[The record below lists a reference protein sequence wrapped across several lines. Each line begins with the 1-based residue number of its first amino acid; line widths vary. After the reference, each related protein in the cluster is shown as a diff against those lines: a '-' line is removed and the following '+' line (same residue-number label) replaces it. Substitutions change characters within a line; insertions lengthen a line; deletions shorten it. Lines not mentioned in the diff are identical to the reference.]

1 MTAKD
6 ASFPSGRVKEMMNSK
21 KLFGIRMKSLREN
34 KGWTQEVLA
43 ERMDISTHYISSIE
57 RGKEN
62 PTFDMLM
69 KFSAALKVDMWEL
82 FDFGHEASP
91 RELREML
98 KRFANDIDDE
108 KLKDVVRVLR
118 TMVR

>member
-1 MTAKD
+1 MI
-6 ASFPSGRVKEMMNSK
+6 NSK
-21 KLFGIRMKSLREN
+21 KLFGARIKSLREN
-34 KGWTQEVLA
+34 RGWTQEVLA

-69 KFSAALKVDMWEL
+69 KFSDALKVEMWEL

-91 RELREML
+91 RELKEML
-98 KRFANDIDDE
+98 KVFVNEIDE
-108 KLKDVVRVLR
+108 GKLKDAVRVLR
-118 TMVR
+118 AITR

>member
-1 MTAKD
+1 MAAKD
-6 ASFPSGRVKEMMNSK
+6 ASFPSGRVKEMVNSK
-21 KLFGIRMKSLREN
+21 KLFGIRIKSLREN
-34 KGWTQEVLA
+34 KEWTQEVLA
-43 ERMDISTHYISSIE
+43 ERMDISAHYISSIE

-69 KFSAALKVDMWEL
+69 KFSDALKVDMWEL
-82 FDFGHEASP
+82 FDFEHEASP

-98 KRFANDIDDE
+98 KRFVSDIDEE
-108 KLKDVVRVLR
+108 KLKDAVRVLR